1 MSATSAA
8 PSAPAAAAVEA
19 LVEALQ
25 LLDLSAD
32 ALGHVLFRLPD
43 AEDIARAAPA
53 CKAFNAAAKHA
64 TKLRADALP
73 FPLERAQDE
82 PTLRTLRWAEAALR
96 PVHTIAA
103 SNFHSHVIGHA
114 GTLYTWGGDGE
125 GGEEEG
131 TIGPIGVGER
141 REPTLHPEEIV
152 DPPAFRG
159 LRFIVTA
166 VNHALCVDHDGNV
179 WSWGS
184 QLVKN
189 GQLGHPD
196 LKPRW
201 RPAKIPGLDEE
212 FADGTFAVL
221 NARAAAAVALG
232 HRAELAIRLPRILQA
247 AAGDD
252 FSLLLTAT
260 GEVRSF
266 GINWQGQLGLGVS
279 GKGNTRPHP
288 LFSPPIAGFD
298 GRRVVEISAGSL
310 HSTAVD
316 EAGGLWTWG
325 HGEGGRLGLGLGC
338 FSRHQHNVVRNRP
351 CRVML
356 LSRER
361 IVHANAGG
369 EHTLAVTDKG
379 QLYAWGVNKHGQLGV
394 GDFTNKALPTLV
406 TSFEEVTQTKVAG
419 ALFGPGHP
427 DKTVYSVVPSP
438 TPRVKQVSA
447 GSGEHSVVLTE
458 AGEVYTMGNGT
469 KGQLGHPEADTES
482 ASECRIP
489 GADYAKG
496 ANKPRL
502 NTPRKVKRVWT
513 CDDTSTI
520 GAALDGVETKAVEVE
535 AAYGHTLMKTSDG
548 SIFSCGCGDDG
559 ATGHGDEETRSELT
573 QVEGVPRPRAR
584 AA

>member
-8 PSAPAAAAVEA
+8 PSAPAAAAVDA

-53 CKAFNAAAKHA
+53 CKAFSAAAQHA

-73 FPLERAQDE
+73 FPLKRAKDE
-82 PTLRTLRWAEAALR
+82 PALRALRWAEAALR

-141 REPTLHPEEIV
+141 REPTLLPEEIV
-152 DPPAFRG
+152 DPPDFRG
-159 LRFIVTA
+159 LRSIVTA

-201 RPAKIPGLDEE
+201 RPAKILEAAGEE
-212 FADGTFAVL
+212 
-221 NARAAAAVALG
+221 
-232 HRAELAIRLPRILQA
+232 LPRILQA
-247 AAGDD
+247 AGGDD

-266 GINWQGQLGLGVS
+266 GINWQGQLGLGHS
-279 GKGNTRPHP
+279 GKGNSCPHP
-288 LFSPPIAGFD
+288 LHSPPIAGFD
-298 GRRVVEISAGSL
+298 GRRVVEVSAGSL

-338 FSRHQHNVVRNRP
+338 FSRHQGHNVVRNRP

-369 EHTLAVTDKG
+369 EHTLAVTENG

-406 TSFEEVTQTKVAG
+406 TSFEQISETQVAG
-419 ALFGPGHP
+419 ALFGAGHP
-427 DKTVYSVVPSP
+427 DKMVYSVVPSP

-447 GSGEHSVVLTE
+447 GSGEHSIVLTE
-458 AGEVYTMGNGT
+458 AGEVYTMGDGT
-469 KGQLGHPEADTES
+469 KGQLGQGEFEPDAPPPREYEGLADF
-482 ASECRIP
+482 AM
-489 GADYAKG
+489 GAG
-496 ANKPRL
+496 RPRL
-502 NTPRKVKRVWT
+502 SRPRKVEARVF
-513 CDDTSTI
+513 SN
-520 GAALDGVETKAVEVE
+520 LDYGHTLEAKAIEVE
-535 AAYGHTLMKTSDG
+535 AAYGHTLVKFDDG
-548 SIFSCGCGDDG
+548 SIFSCGAGDDG
-559 ATGHGDEETRSELT
+559 ATGHGDVLNHPLLT
-573 QVEGVPRPRAR
+573 QVEGVPMPRASAQTR

>member
-1 MSATSAA
+1 MSATSDA

-53 CKAFNAAAKHA
+53 CKAFSAAASHA

-73 FPLERAQDE
+73 FPLEPLLKPMNPHLKPLESKLHAV
-82 PTLRTLRWAEAALR
+82 RWAEAALR

-103 SNFHSHVIGHA
+103 SNFHSHVIGYA

-152 DPPAFRG
+152 DPPDFRN
-159 LRFIVTA
+159 LRSIVTA
-166 VNHALCVDHDGNV
+166 VNHSLCVDRDGNV

-189 GQLGHPD
+189 GQLGQLD
-196 LKPRW
+196 MKPRW
-201 RPAKIPGLDEE
+201 RPAKILGLSKEREE
-212 FADGTFAVL
+212 AFQDV
-221 NARAAAAVALG
+221 
-232 HRAELAIRLPRILQA
+232 RLPRVLQA
-247 AAGDD
+247 AGGDD

-266 GINWQGQLGLGVS
+266 GINWVGQLGLGVS
-279 GKGNTRPHP
+279 GKGKTRPHP
-288 LFSPPIAGFD
+288 LVSPPISGFD

-338 FSRHQHNVVRNRP
+338 FSRHQGHNVVRSRP

-369 EHTLAVTDKG
+369 EHTLAVTDQG

-406 TSFEEVTQTKVAG
+406 TTFEQVTWTKIA
-419 ALFGPGHP
+419 ADPP
-427 DKTVYSVVPSP
+427 MVYNVVPSP

-458 AGEVYTMGNGT
+458 AGEVYTMGDGT
-469 KGQLGHPEADTES
+469 KGQLGQGEYEPDGAKEYEAFADF
-482 ASECRIP
+482 AM
-489 GADYAKG
+489 GADR
-496 ANKPRL
+496 PRL
-502 NTPRKVKRVWT
+502 SRPRKVDARVF
-513 CDDTSTI
+513 SN
-520 GAALDGVETKAVEVE
+520 LDYGHTLDAKAIEVE
-535 AAYGHTLMKTSDG
+535 AAYGHTLVKFDDG
-548 SIFSCGCGDDG
+548 SIFSCGAGDDG
-559 ATGHGDEETRSELT
+559 ATGHGDEDIRWELT
-573 QVEGVPRPRAR
+573 QVEGVPRPRRAR
-584 AA
+584 AQKRAA

>member
-1 MSATSAA
+1 MRRRKMSATSAA

-82 PTLRTLRWAEAALR
+82 PTLRALRWAEAALR

-288 LFSPPIAGFD
+288 LFSPPISGFD

-394 GDFTNKALPTLV
+394 GDFTNKALPTFV
-406 TSFEEVTQTKVAG
+406 MGFEQITTTKIA
-419 ALFGPGHP
+419 
-427 DKTVYSVVPSP
+427 DEMVYKVVPSP

-447 GSGEHSVVLTE
+447 GSGEHSIVLSDN
-458 AGEVYTMGNGT
+458 GEVYTMGDGR
-469 KGQLGHPEADTES
+469 KGQLGHPEADIAS
-482 ASECRIP
+482 ASEWQCLSR
-489 GADYAKG
+489 
-496 ANKPRL
+496 
-502 NTPRKVKRVWT
+502 PRKVKQVWT
-513 CDDTSTI
+513 CDASAI
-520 GAALDGVETKAVEVE
+520 GAALDGVETKAIEVE
-535 AAYGHTLMKTSDG
+535 AAYGHTLVKTDDG

-559 ATGHGDEETRSELT
+559 ATGHGDTDIRWWLT
-573 QVEGVPRPRAR
+573 QVEGVPIDPAVTR
-584 AA
+584 AAEAAEARRLAAAE

>member
-1 MSATSAA
+1 MRRRKMSATSAA

-152 DPPAFRG
+152 DPPDFRN
-159 LRFIVTA
+159 LRSIVTA
-166 VNHALCVDHDGNV
+166 VNHSLCVDHDGNV

-196 LKPRW
+196 MKPRW
-201 RPAKIPGLDEE
+201 RPAKILALYEDQDE
-212 FADGTFAVL
+212 
-221 NARAAAAVALG
+221 
-232 HRAELAIRLPRILQA
+232 AIQLPRILQA
-247 AAGDD
+247 AGGDD

-288 LFSPPIAGFD
+288 LFSPPISGFD
-298 GRRVVEISAGSL
+298 GRRVVEISAGS
-310 HSTAVD
+310 STAPP
-316 EAGGLWTWG
+316 
-325 HGEGGRLGLGLGC
+325 
-338 FSRHQHNVVRNRP
+338 S
-351 CRVML
+351 
-356 LSRER
+356 
-361 IVHANAGG
+361 
-369 EHTLAVTDKG
+369 
-379 QLYAWGVNKHGQLGV
+379 
-394 GDFTNKALPTLV
+394 
-406 TSFEEVTQTKVAG
+406 TKPA
-419 ALFGPGHP
+419 
-427 DKTVYSVVPSP
+427 
-438 TPRVKQVSA
+438 
-447 GSGEHSVVLTE
+447 
-458 AGEVYTMGNGT
+458 
-469 KGQLGHPEADTES
+469 
-482 ASECRIP
+482 
-489 GADYAKG
+489 
-496 ANKPRL
+496 
-502 NTPRKVKRVWT
+502 
-513 CDDTSTI
+513 
-520 GAALDGVETKAVEVE
+520 
-535 AAYGHTLMKTSDG
+535 
-548 SIFSCGCGDDG
+548 GCGRG
-559 ATGHGDEETRSELT
+559 GM
-573 QVEGVPRPRAR
+573 AR
-584 AA
+584 AAASASASAASPATKGTTWCVAGRAASCCSRGSASCTPTPAASTRWR

>member
-1 MSATSAA
+1 MASATSDA
-8 PSAPAAAAVEA
+8 PSVEA

-73 FPLERAQDE
+73 FPLQRLQETVATIPRVLRRDE
-82 PTLRTLRWAEAALR
+82 PALRALRWAEAALR

-141 REPTLHPEEIV
+141 REPTLHPEELI
-152 DPPAFRG
+152 DPPDFRN
-159 LRFIVTA
+159 LRSIVTA

-196 LKPRW
+196 MKPRW
-201 RPAKIPGLDEE
+201 RPAKIL
-212 FADGTFAVL
+212 
-221 NARAAAAVALG
+221 ALSKERG
-232 HRAELAIRLPRILQA
+232 SQDVRLPRVLQA
-247 AAGDD
+247 AGGDD

-266 GINWQGQLGLGVS
+266 GINSGASWGSGSLGRANPAAPARLAADL
-279 GKGNTRPHP
+279 R
-288 LFSPPIAGFD
+288 LRR
-298 GRRVVEISAGSL
+298 RRVVEISAGSL

-338 FSRHQHNVVRNRP
+338 FSRHQGHNVVRNRP

-369 EHTLAVTDKG
+369 EHTLAVTDQG

-406 TSFEEVTQTKVAG
+406 TSFEQITYTTTSYEHEYDARGRRVDSRGDALPREVT
-419 ALFGPGHP
+419 
-427 DKTVYSVVPSP
+427 PSP

-447 GSGEHSVVLTE
+447 GSGEHTVVLTE
-458 AGEVYTMGNGT
+458 SGDVYTMGDGT
-469 KGQLGHPEADTES
+469 KGQLGHDEYEPDEADFAMG
-482 ASECRIP
+482 ASRPRVCR
-489 GADYAKG
+489 
-496 ANKPRL
+496 
-502 NTPRKVKRVWT
+502 PRKVGMRVV
-513 CDDTSTI
+513 SRFESI
-520 GAALDGVETKAVEVE
+520 GRDAKAIEVE

-548 SIFSCGCGDDG
+548 SIFSCGRGDDG
-559 ATGHGDEETRSELT
+559 ATGHGDEDIRWELT
-573 QVEGVPRPRAR
+573 QVEGVPRPRRAR
-584 AA
+584 AQKRAA

>member
-1 MSATSAA
+1 MSATSDA
-8 PSAPAAAAVEA
+8 PSAPAAAAVDA

-53 CKAFNAAAKHA
+53 CKAFNAAASHA

-73 FPLERAQDE
+73 FPLQRATGE
-82 PTLRTLRWAEAALR
+82 PALRAVRSAEAALR

-103 SNFHSHVIGHA
+103 SNFHSHVIGYA

-141 REPTLHPEEIV
+141 REPTLHPEELI
-152 DPPAFRG
+152 DPPDFRN
-159 LRFIVTA
+159 LRSIVTA
-166 VNHALCVDHDGNV
+166 VNHSLCVDHDGNV

-196 LKPRW
+196 MKPRW
-201 RPAKIPGLDEE
+201 RPAKILALYEDQDE
-212 FADGTFAVL
+212 
-221 NARAAAAVALG
+221 
-232 HRAELAIRLPRILQA
+232 AIRLPRILQA
-247 AAGDD
+247 AGGDD

-279 GKGNTRPHP
+279 GKGNIRSHP
-288 LFSPPIAGFD
+288 MESPPIAGFD

-338 FSRHQHNVVRNRP
+338 FSRHQGHNVVRNRP

-369 EHTLAVTDKG
+369 EHTLAVTDQG

-406 TSFEEVTQTKVAG
+406 TSFEQETATRTDSRV
-419 ALFGPGHP
+419 
-427 DKTVYSVVPSP
+427 VYNVVPSP

-447 GSGEHSVVLTE
+447 GSGEHSVLLCDN
-458 AGEVYTMGNGT
+458 GEVYTMGAGS
-469 KGQLGHPEADTES
+469 KGQLGHN
-482 ASECRIP
+482 ASDLARARVP
-489 GADYAKG
+489 GLG
-496 ANKPRL
+496 FVL
-502 NTPRKVKRVWT
+502 NRPRKVKRVVT
-513 CDDTSTI
+513 FDANVQGDFP
-520 GAALDGVETKAVEVE
+520 ALDGVETKAIEVE
-535 AAYGHTLMKTSDG
+535 AAYGHTLMKTDDG

-559 ATGHGDEETRSELT
+559 ATGHGDEETRWELT
-573 QVEGVPRPRAR
+573 HVTGLRK
-584 AA
+584 